1 MKALKLVLS
10 TMIAGMFSLI
20 AGAVFGT
27 GVGVVAFLGALFAG
41 DMTKAMS
48 LNMAVTPEIWTKDI
62 EGNLFKDNEFL
73 LKSIDESQY
82 VVGGTVVHI
91 PQAGSPSGA
100 KRNRTSLPASIS
112 KRVDVDVTYPL
123 DEITTDPRL
132 ITNAE
137 TVELSYDK
145 RASVLM
151 EDQRYINELVAD
163 SMLSNWKPKF
173 FIKASGKAGAENLIY
188 GTGTRTGIKYD
199 DFVKAKTIFN
209 KWNMPK
215 QGRYVILNTEM
226 YRSLCDDVKS
236 LASEHITAVYD
247 PVTGQLTKL
256 EGFTIFERSTVL
268 LASAVSGFKSVKN
281 TPYLEDGET
290 SSLYSV
296 EDYLDIEAGTKTAA
310 DTSCGVGLFWCDIA
324 VSRAV
329 GQTKMFDDTGNPT
342 YYGDIY
348 SFLVRCGGRARRG
361 DGKGVLGILQDIG
374 EQTNGEQ
381 GSPSQG
387 GNQ

>member
-1 MKALKLVLS
+1 MKTVKLVLS
-10 TMIAGMFSLI
+10 TVIAAIFSMI

-27 GVGVVAFLGALFAG
+27 GVGVMAFAGSLFAG
-41 DMTKAMS
+41 DICNALS

-100 KRNRTSLPASIS
+100 KRNRTSLPATIS
-112 KRVDVDVTYPL
+112 QRVDTDVTYPL

-137 TVELSYDK
+137 EVELSYDK
-145 RASVLM
+145 RASVIM

-173 FIKASGKAGAENLIY
+173 FIKASGEAKAENLIY
-188 GTGTRTGIKYD
+188 GKGTRTGVKYD

-215 QGRYVILNTEM
+215 QGRYVILNSEM
-226 YRSLCDDVKS
+226 YRSLCEDVKS
-236 LASEHITAVYD
+236 LSSSHITAVYD
-247 PVTGQLTKL
+247 PVTGQLRKL
-256 EGFTIFERSTVL
+256 EGFEIFERSTVL
-268 LASAVSGFKSVKN
+268 LASAVSGFKTVKN
-281 TPYLEDGET
+281 TQYLEDGET
-290 SSLYSV
+290 SSLYGL
-296 EDYLDIEAGTKTAA
+296 EDYLDIESGDKEAA
-310 DTSCGVGLFWCDIA
+310 DTACGVGLFWCDIA

-329 GQTKMFDDTGNPT
+329 GETKMFDDTGNPT

-361 DGKGVLGILQDIG
+361 DGKGVLGLLQDIG
-374 EQTNGEQ
+374 AASNEG
-381 GSPSQG
+381 QG
-387 GNQ
+387 GGKENQ